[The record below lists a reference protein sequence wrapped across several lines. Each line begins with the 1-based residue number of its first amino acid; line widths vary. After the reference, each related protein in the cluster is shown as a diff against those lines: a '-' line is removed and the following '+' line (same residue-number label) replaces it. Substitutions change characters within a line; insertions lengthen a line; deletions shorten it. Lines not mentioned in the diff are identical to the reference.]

1 MAGVLVLNA
10 TFEPLAV
17 VPVRR
22 AVCLILDDKVELL
35 HASGRL
41 VRSERLALAEPS
53 VVRLSRY
60 VKVPH
65 ARHRSP
71 NRHGI
76 FIRDHHSCQY
86 CGARAETVDHVV
98 PRSRGGCHAWE
109 NVVAACRLCNAK
121 KCDRLLAETSMRLR
135 RAPGPP
141 PPGCWIEIAA
151 GSMPSAWLQ
160 YLTEQRRSA

>member
-22 AVCLILDDKVELL
+22 AVCLMLAEKVELL
-35 HASGRL
+35 HGSGRL

-60 VKVPH
+60 IKVPY

-71 NRHGI
+71 NRRGVFVRDGHG
-76 FIRDHHSCQY
+76 CQY

-98 PRSRGGCHAWE
+98 PRSRGGRHTWE
-109 NVVAACRLCNAK
+109 NVVAACRLCNANK
-121 KCDRLLAETSMRLR
+121 RDRLLCETAMRLR

-141 PPGCWIEIAA
+141 PPGSWIEIAT
-151 GSMPSAWLQ
+151 GSMPVAWSQ
-160 YLTEQRRSA
+160 YLTDQRRSA